1 MVTLRPDEP
10 VPDSLVGPI
19 ENAIHDGDIDALR
32 RLLAA
37 TGAQGRFFARPSNVW
52 PNTLGS
58 PSK

>member
-1 MVTLRPDEP
+1 MVTLDPDEL

-19 ENAIHDGDIDALR
+19 EDAIHNCDVDALR